1 MKRVKTELKVDLN
14 ELNIRM
20 KQMVVIERDI
30 EQINSIEIEEV
41 TSTEGEATISYTDN
55 ETKAQ

>member
-1 MKRVKTELKVDLN
+1 
-14 ELNIRM
+14 
-20 KQMVVIERDI
+20 MVVIERDI